1 MAYTVSVSDAM
12 LDLTGTVRK
21 LGIEKVAEK
30 AGMRASVVKKFCMNP
45 LQSKNSDIEKIKR
58 AAAALSADSE

>member
-21 LGIEKVAEK
+21 LGIEKVADK
-30 AGMRASVVKKFCMNP
+30 AGVRAGIVRKFCTNP
-45 LQSKNSDIEKIKR
+45 LLSKNSDIEKIKR
-58 AAAALSADSE
+58 AVAALNASK